1 MNAIRKV
8 LLLFLSILFVSVLLS
23 YLCWHWFGYEYHL
36 WESGV
41 LEINFFATVCNFFTI
56 IGLAMT
62 VFQVSKLE
70 SDQIIRDKALEDIRQ
85 QDYKTNSLVKCG
97 YIKRVLESLN
107 DRMET
112 DVNISRN
119 TVTDYGYEINRAYS
133 YLQSMLQRQGGLTKG
148 ILIDGK
154 KALILLEQME
164 QELIAMDETTIKNFP
179 RSRHQLHIQKV
190 LLEFESCENM
200 LKS

>member
-1 MNAIRKV
+1 
-8 LLLFLSILFVSVLLS
+8 
-23 YLCWHWFGYEYHL
+23 
-36 WESGV
+36 
-41 LEINFFATVCNFFTI
+41 
-56 IGLAMT
+56 MT

-179 RSRHQLHIQKV
+179 RSHHQLHIQKV

>member
-1 MNAIRKV
+1 
-8 LLLFLSILFVSVLLS
+8 
-23 YLCWHWFGYEYHL
+23 
-36 WESGV
+36 
-41 LEINFFATVCNFFTI
+41 
-56 IGLAMT
+56 
-62 VFQVSKLE
+62 
-70 SDQIIRDKALEDIRQ
+70 
-85 QDYKTNSLVKCG
+85 
-97 YIKRVLESLN
+97 
-107 DRMET
+107 

-179 RSRHQLHIQKV
+179 RSHHQLHIQKV